1 MPLPPDEAYC
11 SKHSI
16 DPARGVRG
24 SCVYCSMKCTL
35 DPWAALDCEPLEGT
49 SSYSRMRYLSALKNS
64 PGQDKILMFLTGLG
78 LAVTLYRITRNR
90 SADADS
96 EMVPADSISNP
107 TLFKRL
113 LSSGLPRG
121 VDAV

>member
-1 MPLPPDEAYC
+1 
-11 SKHSI
+11 
-16 DPARGVRG
+16 
-24 SCVYCSMKCTL
+24 
-35 DPWAALDCEPLEGT
+35 
-49 SSYSRMRYLSALKNS
+49 
-64 PGQDKILMFLTGLG
+64 MFLTGLG

-96 EMVPADSISNP
+96 EMVPADLISNP